1 MERPDPLFLP
11 RVEWL
16 AFQGRFLADSRES
29 AIHEVMKTLAGPSG
43 VSVCR
48 TRGFRPSSN
57 LVSDVFCRS
66 GMSFLRR
73 WFGPKDGPSRG
84 RADHTLAQRV
94 RELERQAE
102 DAPLGTRATL
112 LNRAGDV
119 CMRAGDHPRA
129 LEYFRQAIDLLLED
143 EQPEPARGVAKK
155 IIRVHPE
162 TVRTHCTLTWLDLAT
177 RQDAGAVKSLRDYVN
192 AAERHGQIDQAGQE
206 ILEMARIASHR
217 GFLEEVAQHL
227 KAMGFPGESDQVMEW
242 ALAGGAPEAGGDPQ
256 ELSRR
261 CMSSAIASKSGPQ
274 RDRTR
279 S

>member
-1 MERPDPLFLP
+1 
-11 RVEWL
+11 
-16 AFQGRFLADSRES
+16 
-29 AIHEVMKTLAGPSG
+29 
-43 VSVCR
+43 
-48 TRGFRPSSN
+48 
-57 LVSDVFCRS
+57 
-66 GMSFLRR
+66 MSFLRR
-73 WFGPKDGPSRG
+73 WFGAKDGPSRG
-84 RADHTLAQRV
+84 RGGHQLAQQV

-129 LEYFRQAIDLLLED
+129 LEYFRLAIDLLLED

-177 RQDAGAVKSLRDYVN
+177 RQDAGAAKSLRDYVN

-217 GFLEEVAQHL
+217 GFLEEAAQHL
-227 KAMGFPGESDQVMEW
+227 KAMGFPRESDQVMEW
-242 ALAGGAPEAGGDPQ
+242 ASAGGAPEAGGDPQ

-261 CMSSAIASKSGPQ
+261 CLTSAIDSKFTPR